1 MMEVATFSISVLSI
15 VGTASF
21 RKHKTQTENFI
32 FMCKKYLILMVYFAK
47 NLIVI
52 QLVSTS

>member
-1 MMEVATFSISVLSI
+1 MKIATFSILVLNI

-32 FMCKKYLILMVYFAK
+32 LMCKKYLILTVYFAK
-47 NLIVI
+47 SLIVI
-52 QLVSTS
+52 QLVSIS